1 MANRPMSSKYP
12 RRVTIFE
19 VGPRDGLQN
28 EVSQLPLQ
36 AKLELIQGLKRSGL
50 SQIEA
55 GAFVRA
61 DRVPQ
66 MQDSDEVFRQI
77 QRSKS
82 FSGPTYWALVPNRKG
97 LERALAAGANAIGV
111 FTAVSESFNRRNIGM
126 TVEDSLSEIQEVL
139 KQARKLKLKTRAYLS
154 TVFGCPFEG
163 SISPKRS
170 IDAAQRLLDLG
181 AQQVSLG
188 DTIGVA
194 TPKGVDLVLPKLL
207 SKNKSATLAVHFH
220 DTRGT
225 ALANTLRALEYG
237 ISSVDSSAGGLG
249 GCPFAP
255 GASGNLATEDL
266 VYMLE
271 GMGIHTGVNLKRLC
285 ETSLVLS
292 AAMKRA
298 LPSRYLATYS
308 ALCSR

>member
-1 MANRPMSSKYP
+1 MARKLP

-28 EVSQLPLQ
+28 EVSQLSLE
-36 AKLELIQGLKRSGL
+36 AKLELIQGLRRSGL

-66 MQDSDEVFRQI
+66 MRDSDEVFQQI
-77 QRSKS
+77 RNQRS
-82 FSGPTYWALVPNRKG
+82 FSGPTYWALVPNLKG
-97 LERALAAGANAIGV
+97 LERALAAGASAIGV

-126 TVEDSLSEIQEVL
+126 TVEDSLREIQEVL
-139 KQARKLKLKTRAYLS
+139 KQASKLKLKTRAYLS

-163 SISPKRS
+163 SIPPKRAL
-170 IDAAQRLLDLG
+170 DAAQRLLDLG

-194 TPKGVDLVLPKLL
+194 TPKGVDLVLPRLL
-207 SKNKSATLAVHFH
+207 LKNRSSKLAVHFH

-271 GMGIHTGVNLKRLC
+271 GMGIHTGVDLKQLC
-285 ETSLVLS
+285 ETSLALS
-292 AAMKRA
+292 RIMKRP